1 MEDYADAA
9 QRHFHDAKLLHSQI
23 PSRLA
28 NASHLYG
35 FAVECALKSIML
47 GVKRKGNVPRVHL
60 PALFNEFKNHSV
72 ARGNATLVREVKKQ
86 TANFTGWTVEQ
97 RYHTQNV
104 FNVQTVNGEAEA
116 AKNLLTL
123 REQFLR
129 KGI

>member
-9 QRHFHDAKLLHSQI
+9 KRHFDDAKLLHSNT

-47 GVKRKGNVPRVHL
+47 GVKSKSNAPRVHL
-60 PALFNEFKNHSV
+60 PALFDEFKNHSV
-72 ARGNATLVREVKKQ
+72 AKGNDALVRGVKKY
-86 TANFTGWTVEQ
+86 AAKFTGWTIEQ
-97 RYHTQNV
+97 RYHNQNV
-104 FNVQTVNGEAEA
+104 FSVQAVKDEAEA
-116 AKNLLTL
+116 AKNLLAL
-123 REQFLR
+123 REQFIR

>member
-9 QRHFHDAKLLHSQI
+9 QRHFDDAKLLHSQN

-35 FAVECALKSIML
+35 FSVECTLKSIML
-47 GVKRKGNVPRVHL
+47 GVKSKGNVPRVHL

-72 ARGNATLVREVKKQ
+72 SKGNAALVHGVKKY
-86 TANFTGWTVEQ
+86 AAKFTGWAVEQ
-97 RYHTQNV
+97 RYHNQNV
-104 FNVQTVNGEAEA
+104 FSMQTVKDEAEA
-116 AKNLLTL
+116 AKNLLAL
-123 REQFLR
+123 REQFIR

>member
-9 QRHFHDAKLLHSQI
+9 QRHFDDAKLLHSQI
-23 PSRLA
+23 PGRLA

-47 GVKRKGNVPRVHL
+47 GVKSKGKVPRVHL

-72 ARGNATLVREVKKQ
+72 AKGNFALVYGVKKY
-86 TANFTGWTVEQ
+86 ASKFTGWTVEQ
-97 RYHTQNV
+97 RYHNQKV
-104 FNVQTVNGEAEA
+104 FSVQTVDDEAEA